1 MKFFLFAAL
10 VLTVAVQLAEQ
21 QPRRNRIRRTRRN
34 RPIQSVALAPPVVR
48 PARTHYVAVPPPL
61 FRPAPQQYVALP
73 PALVQHAR
81 APEVIAEPVEVN
93 RIDDLN
99 RRRRRGKGKG
109 KRGKNAGRRPRP
121 TIGPLPLMTYDSS
134 NDAPALEIATASD
147 APVIMIADSVDIA
160 ETTENTIRV

>member
-1 MKFFLFAAL
+1 MGLQKEVTMKFFLFAAL

-61 FRPAPQQYVALP
+61 FRPAP
-73 PALVQHAR
+73 VQHAR

-99 RRRRRGKGKG
+99 RRRRGK
-109 KRGKNAGRRPRP
+109 
-121 TIGPLPLMTYDSS
+121 
-134 NDAPALEIATASD
+134 
-147 APVIMIADSVDIA
+147 
-160 ETTENTIRV
+160 